1 MKCLI
6 GIDNLNLIK
15 IVQEYLKKIDRFNYI
30 KITNDM
36 NTAKSLLKEYDFDF
50 MIASCCQQKDEEQ
63 NLLGWIRENNIN
75 IEVIYATY
83 HNDLKNIQKAF
94 RYGVCDYL
102 ILPLTFDRFNLA
114 IQRVIEKILFLHSQ
128 KQFTQKE
135 IDDYIALSAL
145 VHCTANDA
153 LMKINDKT
161 LTRIKKYL
169 DEFDKPFTANE
180 LADKIKL
187 SRVTVRRYLECMAE
201 EGMLKTKF
209 NYGNIGRPQKLY
221 FKDKQ

>member
-1 MKCLI
+1 MRCLI

-15 IVQEYLKKIDRFNYI
+15 VVQEYLKKIDRFSYV

-36 NTAKSLLKEYDFDF
+36 NTAKKLLKEYDFDF
-50 MIASCCQQKDEEQ
+50 MIASCCQQKDEDQ

-83 HNDLKNIQKAF
+83 HNDIQNIQKAF

-114 IQRVIEKILFLHSQ
+114 IQRIIEKILFLHSQ

-135 IDDYIALSAL
+135 IDDYIALS
-145 VHCTANDA
+145 T
-153 LMKINDKT
+153 LMPCAGADSSKSINNTT
-161 LTRIKKYL
+161 LSKIKKYM
-169 DEFDKPFTANE
+169 DEFKEPFTANE
-180 LADKIKL
+180 LADKIGL
-187 SRVTVRRYLECMAE
+187 SRVTVRRYLECMSD
-201 EGMLKTKF
+201 EGFIKTRLQ
-209 NYGNIGRPQKLY
+209 YGNIGRPHKLY
-221 FKDKQ
+221 YQDK